1 VQTILLVEANRA
13 SPLRDALRNEGYRV
27 LTAHSVFEAVE
38 EAMDFTGDTFPDL
51 ILMDMDDSAKND
63 LSMLGSLRA
72 ESRWQQIP
80 LVAISGDKALCEGES
95 LFSAGCDKLVN
106 KPIRPDQL
114 KRVVSRLL
122 NGRTLKANA

>member
-1 VQTILLVEANRA
+1 MLNGIKETAHAQTILLVEANRA

-38 EAMDFTGDTFPDL
+38 EAMD
-51 ILMDMDDSAKND
+51 
-63 LSMLGSLRA
+63 
-72 ESRWQQIP
+72 
-80 LVAISGDKALCEGES
+80 
-95 LFSAGCDKLVN
+95 SAGCDKLVN